1 MLAAFPKVPWQVA
14 FSWLQIMGGSGAVGV
29 WEGGR
34 SQGISPPLSAFVW
47 AFLTVVP
54 VPHVQA
60 YCGSNLYLVTL
71 APRLRDTTF
80 VPAALRG
87 GHSLP
92 PPPAAMSNLYAS
104 PSLQLAS
111 KISLFRVC
119 NHFESTFSWWVQTTP
134 LLPSASHFACFPTYT
149 IDVRRMEWMCSSDTT
164 REGPL
169 EIQEE
174 L

>member
-71 APRLRDTTF
+71 APRLHDTTF
-80 VPAALRG
+80 VPAALGG
-87 GHSLP
+87 GHSP
-92 PPPAAMSNLYAS
+92 P
-104 PSLQLAS
+104 
-111 KISLFRVC
+111 
-119 NHFESTFSWWVQTTP
+119 
-134 LLPSASHFACFPTYT
+134 FPH
-149 IDVRRMEWMCSSDTT
+149 V
-164 REGPL
+164 
-169 EIQEE
+169 
-174 L
+174 